1 MEYIVS
7 KFRNKT
13 EARKRAKKVLNI
25 LNFKLVKIEVQQKPT
40 ALYPGVYTI
49 YYET

>member
-1 MEYIVS
+1 MEYIVAN
-7 KFRNKT
+7 FRNKT
-13 EARKRAKKVLNI
+13 EALKRAKKVLNL
-25 LNFKLVKIEVQQKPT
+25 LNFEFVKIEVQQKPT